1 MTRSDINGIL
11 FLCGEGKYPSYL
23 YEQYYIKYLHL
34 FVFGVA
40 KFDENMDMDNPYFR
54 YFRISPMEFPLCL
67 MILWRWHRMHRKE
80 LIEPDF

>member
-34 FVFGVA
+34 FVFWGCKV
-40 KFDENMDMDNPYFR
+40 R
-54 YFRISPMEFPLCL
+54 
-67 MILWRWHRMHRKE
+67 
-80 LIEPDF
+80 

>member
-34 FVFGVA
+34 F
-40 KFDENMDMDNPYFR
+40 DENVEMDNPYF
-54 YFRISPMEFPLCL
+54 
-67 MILWRWHRMHRKE
+67 
-80 LIEPDF
+80 